1 MFTILRCLPLENVE
15 NSPVPF
21 HRRLLAATCSH
32 LQPLAATCSHLQP
45 LAATCSH
52 LQPLAATCPQQPL
65 AATCSHL
72 QPFAPGQVA
81 ASGCSSGCKWLQVA
95 AGGKWLQVAAFLKIK
110 KNASCVLNG
119 ISPERPQS
127 ILQKAEKKTTKGPF
141 LAANR

>member
-21 HRRLLAATCSH
+21 HRKLLAATCSH

-52 LQPLAATCPQQPL
+52 LQPLAATCSHLQPLAPSSHLQPL

-72 QPFAPGQVA
+72 LQGKWLQVAAQVA
-81 ASGCSSGCKWLQVA
+81 ASGCKWLLGASGC
-95 AGGKWLQVAAFLKIK
+95 KWLQVAAFLKIK

-119 ISPERPQS
+119 
-127 ILQKAEKKTTKGPF
+127 
-141 LAANR
+141 